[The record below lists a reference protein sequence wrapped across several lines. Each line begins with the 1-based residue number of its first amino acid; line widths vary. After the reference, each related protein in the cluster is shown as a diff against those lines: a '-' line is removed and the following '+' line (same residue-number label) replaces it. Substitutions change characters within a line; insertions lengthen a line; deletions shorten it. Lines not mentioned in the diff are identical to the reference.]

1 MLSSVCTQQLTILGS
16 TGSIGV
22 NTLDVVRRHPR
33 RYRVVALCAH
43 RQVDRLFEQ
52 CLEFQPRHA
61 VVGDPLLAAELAARL
76 AVAGCPTE
84 VSHGP
89 EALLRMA
96 ELPEVDAVMAA
107 IVGAAGLAPTL
118 AAARAGKKILLAN
131 KEALVMA
138 GPVFMRAV
146 RESGATLLPID
157 SEHNAIF
164 QSLPSNYS
172 GNLAES
178 GVLGL
183 YLTASGGPFL
193 GMAVTELES
202 VSPEQA

>member
-118 AAARAGKKILLAN
+118 AAARASKKILLAN

-138 GPVFMRAV
+138 C
-146 RESGATLLPID
+146 LLYT
-157 SEHNAIF
+157 SRC
-164 QSLPSNYS
+164 
-172 GNLAES
+172 
-178 GVLGL
+178 V
-183 YLTASGGPFL
+183 
-193 GMAVTELES
+193 
-202 VSPEQA
+202 